1 MNMGEALTRKWI
13 LADIKPNNIDKEF
26 ERFPAAFRQILYNRG
41 FSTLEEAQSYLQA
54 HSPLHDSYLLKDMEK
69 VASFLAD
76 SITRNRKIAI
86 YGDYDVDGVTATA
99 LLVEVIK
106 TLGGDVQ
113 EYIPNRFDEGYGL
126 NSEALQTLS
135 EQDVQ
140 VIVTVD
146 CGIRSPNE
154 AKFANKLGLDLI
166 ISDHHHPRGDIP
178 AAYAVICPK
187 QAGDEYPNKDISGV
201 GLAYKIAQALVV
213 KFPGSSIPIE
223 SWLDLVALGTVAD
236 VVPLTGENRV
246 LVRKGLEVI
255 HSGSRPGVIALSNMA
270 GVKYQEINSTDIGF
284 KLGPRLNAS
293 GRLESAIASFRLLTA
308 RDLETAGPIAMQ
320 LDNINRER
328 QKITLASQEIAER
341 IAIKSEHGLIYFASN
356 VDFNEGI
363 VGLIASRLTEAH
375 YRPSIAGKIGD
386 ESTRASCRSI
396 PEFHITNALDEC
408 ADLLVRHGGHA
419 MAAGF
424 TVLNENLEIFLEKLF
439 SIAERDLADLDL
451 NPRLMIDC
459 EVSFKDLKKDLLE
472 FLDLLNPTG
481 AGNPEALFITRNA
494 AVSNVRQ
501 IGAEGKHL
509 RMTLKEGGVVINAV
523 AFFKGEWAENMPEK
537 IDVVY
542 RFELNEYNGYQ
553 SLQANIKDIRESQV

>member
-1 MNMGEALTRKWI
+1 MGETLTRKWI
-13 LADIKPNNIDKEF
+13 LADKYPDIIEQEF
-26 ERFPAAFRQILYNRG
+26 ERFPTAFRQILYNRG
-41 FSTLEEAQSYLQA
+41 FSILEAANGYLQA
-54 HSPLHDSYLLKDMEK
+54 DSPLHDPNLLKDMEK
-69 VASFLAD
+69 AAGFLAD
-76 SITRNRKIAI
+76 SITRNKKIAI

-106 TLGGDVQ
+106 ALGGDVQ
-113 EYIPNRFDEGYGL
+113 EYIPNRFEEGYGL
-126 NSEALQTLS
+126 NNEALETLA
-135 EQDVQ
+135 DKGVQ
-140 VIVTVD
+140 VVITVD
-146 CGIRSPNE
+146 CGIRSANE
-154 AKFANKLGLDLI
+154 ANYAKKLGLDLI

-201 GLAYKIAQALVV
+201 GLAYKIGQTLVAQ
-213 KFPGSSIPIE
+213 FPEPSIPLE

-236 VVPLTGENRV
+236 VVPLIGENRV
-246 LVRKGLEVI
+246 LVRKGIKVL
-255 HSGSRPGVIALSNMA
+255 HSGSRSGIIALSNMA

-308 RDLETAGPIAMQ
+308 RDLEAAGLIAMQ
-320 LDNINRER
+320 LDDMNRER
-328 QKITLASQEIAER
+328 QKLTLASQEIAER
-341 IAIKSEHGLIYFASN
+341 IAKKSEHGLIYFASSGE
-356 VDFNEGI
+356 FNEGI
-363 VGLIASRLTEAH
+363 VGLIASKLTEAH
-375 YRPSIAGKIGD
+375 YRPSIAGKTGD

-424 TVLNENLEIFLEKLF
+424 TVRNENLEIFLEKLF

-459 EVSFKDLKKDLLE
+459 EVSFKVLKKDLLE

-481 AGNPEALFITRNA
+481 AGNPEAIFITRNVG
-494 AVSNVRQ
+494 VSNVRQ
-501 IGAEGKHL
+501 IGADGKHL

-523 AFFKGEWAENMPEK
+523 AFFKGERAENMPEK

-542 RFELNEYNGYQ
+542 RFEMNEYNGYQ
-553 SLQANIKDIRESQV
+553 SLQANIKDFRESQV